1 MRTCLDFNFD
11 ATKINQ
17 YLKTYETEERYKG
30 MEEYEWN
37 TIQSRK
43 DKEDERLREQARKER
58 ERLRRE
64 EAKIRAE
71 RRAEAEKRKAE
82 AEVKRQER
90 EARYKERVAKKEL
103 AQAAADEKA
112 AANTPGAEVVEEN
125 NVTTEA
131 H

>member
-1 MRTCLDFNFD
+1 M
-11 ATKINQ
+11 
-17 YLKTYETEERYKG
+17 
-30 MEEYEWN
+30 
-37 TIQSRK
+37 
-43 DKEDERLREQARKER
+43 
-58 ERLRRE
+58 RRE

-71 RRAEAEKRKAE
+71 RRAEAEQRKAE
-82 AEVKRQER
+82 AEVTRQER

-125 NVTTEA
+125 NVATEA